1 MKGMFLM
8 SNKVRILLNSVQK
21 VKNFVLIAEV
31 FESDIEVISGKWIV
45 DGSSIMG
52 LFSLNL
58 LEPLL
63 VRIDSDNQEEIES
76 FYRVME
82 EFKWEE

>member
-1 MKGMFLM
+1 M